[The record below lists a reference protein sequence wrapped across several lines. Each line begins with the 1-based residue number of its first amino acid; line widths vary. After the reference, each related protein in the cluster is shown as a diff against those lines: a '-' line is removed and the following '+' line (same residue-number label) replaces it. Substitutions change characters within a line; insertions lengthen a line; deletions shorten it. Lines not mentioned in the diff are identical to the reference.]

1 MAKRNQIQKVGTTT
15 NQKSEIIR
23 RNLDFANRWNLDI
36 KKNSY
41 SSFLNRIIVIIEPI
55 FTSYNTTIIEKDL
68 FYSIGLPYVSIEY
81 PQFSFL
87 FQKTKVYK
95 FLHGLDLTNE
105 SDQIILVKFLEFFL
119 NSANVY
125 FNKKDIA
132 KQISEAIALSGLDVQ
147 LCKRGSEYV
156 FYPSGAELLDTKVVN
171 DTLNWLEK
179 YPNSREKFHEA
190 LILQKK
196 HESVRQVIDT
206 MRLALE
212 LFIKQYFNNE
222 KSLENQKELLGKY
235 LKEQDVAKEIR
246 DMFSTLFLFYTRYNN
261 ENVKHADNCIELES
275 EYIIYLTGTFIR
287 FLIKVR
293 EKEESPNE

>member
-15 NQKSEIIR
+15 NQKSEIIKR
-23 RNLDFANRWNLDI
+23 DLDFANRWNLNQEQNNYI
-36 KKNSY
+36 
-41 SSFLNRIIVIIEPI
+41 SFRNRIIIIIEPL
-55 FTSYNTTIIEKDL
+55 FLSHNAALIERGL
-68 FYSIGLPYVSIEY
+68 FYNIGLIYTKEDYSLIFD
-81 PQFSFL
+81 FSFANTQL
-87 FQKTKVYK
+87 YK
-95 FLHGLDLTNE
+95 LLKRIDLDNNNH
-105 SDQIILVKFLEFFL
+105 QILLIKLLEYLL
-119 NSANVY
+119 NSSY
-125 FNKKDIA
+125 IDCKKYIA
-132 KQISEAIALSGLDVQ
+132 EQISEAIVLSGLDIQ

-196 HESVRQVIDT
+196 HEPVRQVIDT
-206 MRLALE
+206 MRLAME
-212 LFIKQYFNNE
+212 LFMKQYFNNE

-235 LKEQDVAKEIR
+235 LKDQNVAKEIR
-246 DMFSTLFLFYTRYNN
+246 EMFSTLFSFYTRYNN

-293 EKEESPNE
+293 EQEESQK

>member
-1 MAKRNQIQKVGTTT
+1 MAKRNQIQKVGTIT
-15 NQKSEIIR
+15 NQKSETIK

-36 KKNSY
+36 KRDRY
-41 SSFLNRIIVIIEPI
+41 TAFLNRIIVIIEPI
-55 FTSYNTTIIEKDL
+55 FSDYNTDIIEKEL
-68 FYSIGLPYVSIEY
+68 FYSVGLPYVGKNYYEY
-81 PQFSFL
+81 SFQFKNT
-87 FQKTKVYK
+87 QIYK
-95 FLHGLDLTNE
+95 ILYQLKLQDKGH
-105 SDQIILVKFLEFFL
+105 QILLIKLLEFLL
-119 NSANVY
+119 NSSEVY
-125 FNKKDIA
+125 NKGDIS
-132 KQISEAIALSGLDVQ
+132 KQISEAIVLSGLDIQ
-147 LCKRGSEYV
+147 LCKRGSEYI
-156 FYPSGAELLDTKVVN
+156 FYPLGAELLDTKVVN

-293 EKEESPNE
+293 EQEESPNE

>member
-1 MAKRNQIQKVGTTT
+1 M
-15 NQKSEIIR
+15 
-23 RNLDFANRWNLDI
+23 
-36 KKNSY
+36 
-41 SSFLNRIIVIIEPI
+41 
-55 FTSYNTTIIEKDL
+55 
-68 FYSIGLPYVSIEY
+68 
-81 PQFSFL
+81 
-87 FQKTKVYK
+87 
-95 FLHGLDLTNE
+95 
-105 SDQIILVKFLEFFL
+105 
-119 NSANVY
+119 
-125 FNKKDIA
+125 
-132 KQISEAIALSGLDVQ
+132 
-147 LCKRGSEYV
+147 
-156 FYPSGAELLDTKVVN
+156 LDTKVVN

-293 EKEESPNE
+293 EQEESPNE